1 MKRYFQY
8 LRKYKLQCWLGAF
21 SKWIEAALE
30 LLVPL
35 VMADIIDTGVTGGR
49 GIPYVLWGGALMLG
63 MGVVGY
69 VCALFCQRSAS
80 IASQGFGTNV
90 RNALFRHIN
99 TLSYRELDK
108 IGAASLVTRTVNDV
122 TQMQS
127 AVAMIIRLVVPE
139 LNEERRKELT
149 KLVRKGAEESKVAI
163 RSIRRDAME
172 QFKKLEKDSLI
183 TEDDR
188 SKAEKKMQ
196 ETTDAA
202 IKGIDELCA
211 KKEKEIMEV

>member
-1 MKRYFQY
+1 MLVINVWDQKAIPMVEKAI
-8 LRKYKLQCWLGAF
+8 LNSDLG
-21 SKWIEAALE
+21 LN
-30 LLVPL
+30 P
-35 VMADIIDTGVTGGR
+35 
-49 GIPYVLWGGALMLG
+49 
-63 MGVVGY
+63 
-69 VCALFCQRSAS
+69 
-80 IASQGFGTNV
+80 TN
-90 RNALFRHIN
+90 
-99 TLSYRELDK
+99 DGK
-108 IGAASLVTRTVNDV
+108 
-122 TQMQS
+122 
-127 AVAMIIRLVVPE
+127 IIRLVVPE

-172 QFKKLEKDSLI
+172 QFKKLEKDGVI

-188 SKAEKKMQ
+188 TKAEKKMQ